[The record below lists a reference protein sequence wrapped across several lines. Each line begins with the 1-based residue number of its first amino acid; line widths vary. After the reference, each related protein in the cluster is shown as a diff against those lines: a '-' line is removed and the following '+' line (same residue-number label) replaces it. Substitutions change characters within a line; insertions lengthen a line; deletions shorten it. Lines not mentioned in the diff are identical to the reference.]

1 MAAKHLRQTSA
12 TELARRARQ
21 NQATLPPAHMALGK
35 QDMRVTTA
43 ADAAADVAKQNPADS
58 ISTEIA
64 VGRSAALMSVLVAI
78 SRITGFFR
86 TWAQAFALGT
96 SLLSSCYTVA
106 NNLPNQLYEL
116 VIGGMIVTAF
126 LPVYLSVKERSGRE
140 GANAYVSNLLSIVF
154 LLMAALTLLCIG
166 FAGQL
171 VYLQSA
177 GTDQAQM
184 TNAVWLF
191 RFFAVE
197 VLLYCLSS
205 VASGVLNAE
214 RDYLWSN
221 AAPIFNNFIT
231 IASFLLFAALQST
244 NLPLAMLVLALGN
257 PLGVL
262 VQVVM
267 QIPSLRRHGVHLSWH
282 IDLHDP
288 ALKETLAI
296 GVPTLI
302 TTGCAFVTVS
312 VMNSYALMA
321 LPDQGSSVQYYARLW
336 YTLPYSVLAI
346 PVTTAMFTELSDMY
360 ARHDMTSYVR
370 AFTKGAGQ
378 ILFTLLPFM
387 MYLIVFA
394 GPLMQLLRLGAFDS
408 ESANITAYYLRFLA
422 LALPFF
428 GLSTFF
434 QKVFSSM
441 RRMLSFALVNV
452 AASVVQ
458 VAFTALLTPII
469 SIAAVALGSA
479 AFYFFIDLLAFVLLR
494 RELGHIGIRELLGA
508 TVWSMVLGAIGA
520 AVGYFAN
527 VQLVALGL
535 AGSLVRTLVALA
547 ISGILAVLV
556 TFGAAI
562 IFKLPQVS
570 FLRQLLGKFFHRRS

>member
-12 TELARRARQ
+12 TELARLSRH
-21 NQATLPPAHMALGK
+21 NQSALPPAHMVTEK
-35 QDMRVTTA
+35 RDVRVAKATRAMVDT
-43 ADAAADVAKQNPADS
+43 AKQNPEDG
-58 ISTEIA
+58 ISTEVA

-166 FAGQL
+166 FAAQL

-177 GTDQAQM
+177 GTDQTQM
-184 TNAVWLF
+184 IDAVWLF

-244 NLPLAMLVLALGN
+244 NLPLAMLALALGN

-262 VQVVM
+262 L
-267 QIPSLRRHGVHLSWH
+267 SLIH
-282 IDLHDP
+282 I
-288 ALKETLAI
+288 
-296 GVPTLI
+296 
-302 TTGCAFVTVS
+302 
-312 VMNSYALMA
+312 
-321 LPDQGSSVQYYARLW
+321 
-336 YTLPYSVLAI
+336 
-346 PVTTAMFTELSDMY
+346 
-360 ARHDMTSYVR
+360 
-370 AFTKGAGQ
+370 
-378 ILFTLLPFM
+378 
-387 MYLIVFA
+387 
-394 GPLMQLLRLGAFDS
+394 
-408 ESANITAYYLRFLA
+408 
-422 LALPFF
+422 
-428 GLSTFF
+428 
-434 QKVFSSM
+434 
-441 RRMLSFALVNV
+441 
-452 AASVVQ
+452 
-458 VAFTALLTPII
+458 
-469 SIAAVALGSA
+469 
-479 AFYFFIDLLAFVLLR
+479 
-494 RELGHIGIRELLGA
+494 
-508 TVWSMVLGAIGA
+508 
-520 AVGYFAN
+520 
-527 VQLVALGL
+527 
-535 AGSLVRTLVALA
+535 
-547 ISGILAVLV
+547 
-556 TFGAAI
+556 
-562 IFKLPQVS
+562 
-570 FLRQLLGKFFHRRS
+570 